1 MDENRIDHDR
11 KRKANL
17 NINRLWT
24 IDKYEADYDLVLKL
38 YWPKIKKTNWW
49 EKLVLGKNQMGNRKQ
64 KSAIDTALVNEF
76 IIDIVR
82 INQQPLA
89 IP

>member
-17 NINRLWT
+17 NINRPWI

-38 YWPKIKKTNWW
+38 YWPKIKKRIEEET
-49 EKLVLGKNQMGNRKQ
+49 EK
-64 KSAIDTALVNEF
+64 KSAIDAALVNEF
-76 IIDIVR
+76 IIDTVR

>member
-1 MDENRIDHDR
+1 MDENCIDHDR

-17 NINRLWT
+17 NINRLWI

-49 EKLVLGKNQMGNRKQ
+49 EKLVLGKDQMGNRKQ

-76 IIDIVR
+76 IIDTVR

>member
-1 MDENRIDHDR
+1 MDENCIDHDR

-17 NINRLWT
+17 NINRLWI

-38 YWPKIKKTNWW
+38 YWPKIKKRIEEKNWFLVRTKW
-49 EKLVLGKNQMGNRKQ
+49 ETEK
-64 KSAIDTALVNEF
+64 KSAIDAALVNEF
-76 IIDIVR
+76 IIDTVR